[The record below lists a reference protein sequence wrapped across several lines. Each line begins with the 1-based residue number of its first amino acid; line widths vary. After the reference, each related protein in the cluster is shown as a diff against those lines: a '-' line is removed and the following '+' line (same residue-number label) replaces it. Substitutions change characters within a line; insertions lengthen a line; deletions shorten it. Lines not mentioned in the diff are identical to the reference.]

1 MKKSVIFPALGLS
14 VAMLLTACNS
24 TNGSEVV
31 LPKAQNATTAP
42 VVNQQATKS
51 AVINNHAVA
60 NQITPIANLANA
72 RDESMVRVQG
82 KVVRALHDERYEL
95 ADATGTVIVEID
107 HELWQGRAI
116 TPNDT
121 VTVVGEVDI
130 EYRPTKQVKI
140 DAEYLEF

>member
-1 MKKSVIFPALGLS
+1 MLPVVGLGL
-14 VAMLLTACNS
+14 VMALTACNS

-31 LPKAQNATTAP
+31 LPKAQSTTTAP
-42 VVNQQATKS
+42 VVNQPATKS

-121 VTVVGEVDI
+121 ITVVGEVDV
-130 EYRPTKQVKI
+130 EYRPTKQITV
-140 DAEYLEF
+140 DVEFIEF